1 MPADN
6 LIDNTTISCDS
17 LLIFDAA
24 QVAYISKLERLVSSK
39 CTMIAWD
46 AQTGCAISGVRP
58 RISLF
63 KRLLRLTNQC
73 HFADCALSFLW
84 AVRCL
89 VFRPP
94 NFWGDM

>member
-39 CTMIAWD
+39 CTMICL
-46 AQTGCAISGVRP
+46 GRSNRV
-58 RISLF
+58 
-63 KRLLRLTNQC
+63 C
-73 HFADCALSFLW
+73 H
-84 AVRCL
+84 
-89 VFRPP
+89 
-94 NFWGDM
+94 